1 VRTNDPLPAHGERV
15 PQAGE
20 GPSGCDGTPPSSA
33 CGTFSP
39 DERGRREL
47 LAAARGERVLVDGD
61 ALVRE
66 AAAEGMLGLL
76 GRAAANPH
84 RELQMK
90 AAAVEAH
97 GVFMLAELTRISAAF
112 EKTGVPLLAFKG
124 PVLSQ
129 QLYGHPGL
137 RSFSDLDVIV
147 APRDAGEAEA
157 LLQTLGYRSTISGA
171 ERQTNRRYAGEEHFT
186 NEANGVLVDFHTL
199 FSNQQFPVRLS
210 FDDVW
215 SRRVNVLGV
224 PAFGDADLVVLT
236 CSHAA
241 KHLWHKLEYL
251 AQIAALARKS
261 IDWDEVDR
269 IAIDARAARQVGLS
283 FLLARD
289 ILGIAVPELRCI
301 EAAKPYL
308 ETARTLVGTAHDA
321 TGRDHFLLLDR
332 RRDAIRSIALSVFI
346 PTHDDWQSPLPW
358 LYRPLRL
365 FRKLLRRGAP
375 GSRDARAGTSPDY

>member
-1 VRTNDPLPAHGERV
+1 VNPAL
-15 PQAGE
+15 A
-20 GPSGCDGTPPSSA
+20 
-33 CGTFSP
+33 
-39 DERGRREL
+39 
-47 LAAARGERVLVDGD
+47 AAARGERVLVEGG

-76 GRAAANPH
+76 ARAAANPH

-90 AAAVEAH
+90 GAAVEAH
-97 GVFMLAELTRISAAF
+97 GAFMAAELTRISAAF
-112 EKTGVPLLAFKG
+112 ETAGIPLLAFKG

-147 APRDAGEAEA
+147 SPRNADASDA
-157 LLQTLGYRSTISGA
+157 LLRTLGYRGTIGGA
-171 ERQTNRRYAGEEHFT
+171 ERRTNRRFAGEEHFT
-186 NEANGVLVDFHTL
+186 NDANGVLVDFHTL
-199 FSNQQFPVRLS
+199 FSNRQFPVRLS

-215 SRRVNVLGV
+215 ARHTTVLGV

-241 KHLWHKLEYL
+241 KHLWHKAEYL
-251 AQIAALARKS
+251 AQLAALARRS

-283 FLLARD
+283 FLLAHD
-289 ILGIAVPELRCI
+289 VLGIALPESRCV
-301 EAAKPYL
+301 EAARPYVN
-308 ETARTLVGTAHDA
+308 AVRPLVGKAHDA

-332 RRDAIRSIALSVFI
+332 RRDAIRSIVLSVFV
-346 PTHDDWQSPLPW
+346 PTHEDWQSALPW

-365 FRKLLRRGAP
+365 LMERGRLVR
-375 GSRDARAGTSPDY
+375 SR

>member
-1 VRTNDPLPAHGERV
+1 MNPAL
-15 PQAGE
+15 A
-20 GPSGCDGTPPSSA
+20 
-33 CGTFSP
+33 
-39 DERGRREL
+39 
-47 LAAARGERVLVDGD
+47 AAARGERVLVEGG

-76 GRAAANPH
+76 ARAAANPH

-90 AAAVEAH
+90 GAAVEAH
-97 GVFMLAELTRISAAF
+97 GAFMTAELVRISAAF
-112 EKTGVPLLAFKG
+112 EKAGIPLLAFKG

-147 APRDAGEAEA
+147 SPRDADASEA
-157 LLQTLGYRSTISGA
+157 LLRTLGYRDTISGA
-171 ERQTNRRYAGEEHFT
+171 ERRTNRRFAGEEHFT
-186 NEANGVLVDFHTL
+186 NDANGVLVDFHTL

-215 SRRVNVLGV
+215 ARRTTVLGV

-251 AQIAALARKS
+251 AQIAALARKE
-261 IDWDEVDR
+261 IDWSEVDR
-269 IAIDARAARQVGLS
+269 IACEARTVRQVGLS

-289 ILGIAVPELRCI
+289 ILGITVPELQCI
-301 EAAKPYL
+301 EAARPYADA
-308 ETARTLVGTAHDA
+308 ARSLVGKAHDA

-332 RRDAIRSIALSVFI
+332 RRDAIRSIALSVFV
-346 PTHDDWQSPLPW
+346 PTHEDWQSPLPW

-365 FRKLLRRGAP
+365 LRTLPRRGAR